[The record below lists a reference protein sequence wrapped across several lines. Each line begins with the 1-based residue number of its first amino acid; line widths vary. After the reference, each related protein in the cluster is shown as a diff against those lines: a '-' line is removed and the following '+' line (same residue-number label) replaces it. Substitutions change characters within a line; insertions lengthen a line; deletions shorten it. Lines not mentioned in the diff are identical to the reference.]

1 MLQSKVIPLISAD
14 QKLPEIT
21 IRAILLSIIL
31 VIVLGAANAYL
42 GFKIGL
48 TVSASIPAAVISMSI
63 LRWFKNSN
71 VLENSI
77 VQTTASAGECL
88 VSGLTYTLPALILL
102 HFWGDFNYWQTVAI
116 GGIGGIFGVLF
127 AVPIRRA
134 VLADRNLIFP
144 EGLAIGNVL
153 KASVDANLSMK
164 PLIQGGTIGAVISFM
179 QNGFEVFNDH
189 LALLFFRGGSVYG
202 FTLGFTPAMIAAGY
216 IVGINICLG
225 ILAGMVVAW
234 GVLMPIL
241 SHFYVGTPDQT
252 VGQVASVIFATKIK
266 YIGLGAYLVGGLWTF
281 INLTR
286 PLIKSIGSNLSS
298 SKLLAGI
305 AIPRTERDI
314 PLKPLIWT
322 ILLMIIP
329 LYILLS
335 EILANTGLSLST
347 HMHISLTLLGVGLC
361 LVCGFILSAISAY
374 FAGLVGSSSSPVSGA
389 ILIMLLVATL
399 IFAVILKHLV
409 DLTDPTILMHAAA
422 YTILVTA
429 VVATMV
435 TISND
440 TMQDMK
446 SGQIVGSTPWKQQV
460 VLIVG
465 CVISAFVLPFVMQLL
480 FNAYGLGDIFP
491 HPNMNPANAL
501 SAPQSTLVAAVAQ
514 GIFNDQLPWGLVS
527 LGAGIAM
534 VFVIIDLL
542 LRRQGMRLP
551 ALAVAMGIYLPTA
564 INTALIM
571 GGILSYLAHRKSKT
585 ITREQYLRGEQNG
598 TLFACGT
605 VAGSA
610 LMGVALAIPFVIFS
624 SSDILKVMPDSL
636 EWLASVLGVL
646 SIVFLLG
653 WMYRSARK

>member
-1 MLQSKVIPLISAD
+1 MLQSKVIPLIPAE

-21 IRAILLSIIL
+21 FRAIVLSIIL

-48 TVSASIPAAVISMSI
+48 TVSASIPAAVISMSV

-88 VSGLTYTLPALILL
+88 VSGLIYTLPALLLL
-102 HFWGDFNYWQTVAI
+102 HFWADFNYWQTVLI
-116 GGIGGIFGVLF
+116 GAIGGIFGVLF

-153 KASVDANLSMK
+153 RASVDKSLSMK
-164 PLIQGGTIGAVISFM
+164 PLVMGGTIGAVISFM
-179 QNGFEVFNDH
+179 QNGFEIFNDH
-189 LALLFFRGGSVYG
+189 LAILFMRANSVYG
-202 FTLGFTPAMIAAGY
+202 VTLGFTPAMIAAGY

-234 GVLMPIL
+234 GILMPIL
-241 SHFYVGTPDQT
+241 SHFYVATPGQT
-252 VGQVASVIFATKIK
+252 VTQIAAIVFATKIK

-281 INLTR
+281 IHLTR
-286 PLIKSIGSNLSS
+286 PLIKSIGANFSAN
-298 SKLLAGI
+298 KLESGVN
-305 AIPRTERDI
+305 IPRTERDI

-322 ILLMIIP
+322 VIFMTIP
-329 LYILLS
+329 LYALLS
-335 EILANTGLSLST
+335 EILSHTDLFIST

-389 ILIMLLVATL
+389 ILIMLLVSAL
-399 IFAVILKHLV
+399 IFAMILKHLV
-409 DLTDPTILMHAAA
+409 DLTNPAILMHAAA

-446 SGQIVGSTPWKQQV
+446 SGQMVGSTPWKQQI

-465 CVISAFVLPFVMQLL
+465 CVISAFVLPFIMQLL
-480 FNAYGLGDIFP
+480 FNAYGLGDVFP
-491 HPNMNPANAL
+491 HANMNPANAL

-514 GIFNDQLPWGLVS
+514 GIFNNQLPWGLIS
-527 LGAGIAM
+527 LGAAIAG
-534 VFVIIDLL
+534 VFVVLDLVL
-542 LRRQGMRLP
+542 QRRGLRIP

-564 INTALIM
+564 INTAIVL
-571 GGILSYLAHRKSKT
+571 GGILSYLAKRKSKN
-585 ITREQYLRGEQNG
+585 ITPEQYIRGEQNG

-610 LMGVALAIPFVIFS
+610 LMGVLLAVPFVIFS
-624 SSDILKVMPDSL
+624 SSDVLRIMPDNL
-636 EWLASVLGVL
+636 NWLANVLGVA
-646 SIVFLLG
+646 SIVFLLT
-653 WMYRSARK
+653 WMYRAARK

>member
-1 MLQSKVIPLISAD
+1 MLHNKVVPLIPAT

-21 IRAILLSIIL
+21 FRAIILSIIL
-31 VIVLGAANAYL
+31 VVILGAANAYL

-48 TVSASIPAAVISMSI
+48 TVSASIPAAVISMSV

-88 VSGLTYTLPALILL
+88 ASGLIYTLPALILL
-102 HFWGDFNYWQTVAI
+102 HFWGDFNYWQTVLIGTI
-116 GGIGGIFGVLF
+116 GGVFGVLF

-153 KASVDANLSMK
+153 KASADANLSMK
-164 PLIQGGTIGAVISFM
+164 PLIQGGTIGALISFM
-179 QNGFEVFNDH
+179 QNGIEIFNDH
-189 LALLFFRGGSVYG
+189 LALLFVRANSVYG

-216 IVGINICLG
+216 IVGINVALG

-234 GVLMPIL
+234 GILMPIL
-241 SHFYVGTPDQT
+241 SHFYVAAP
-252 VGQVASVIFATKIK
+252 GQAAAQIASAVFVSKIK

-281 INLTR
+281 VNLTR
-286 PLIKSIGSNLSS
+286 PLIKSMGSR
-298 SKLLAGI
+298 LAASELVAG

-314 PLKPLIWT
+314 PLKALVWT
-322 ILLMIIP
+322 MLLMLIP
-329 LYILLS
+329 LYALLS
-335 EILANTGLSLST
+335 EILSTSGLTLSL
-347 HMHISLTLLGVGLC
+347 HMHISLTVLGVFLCLLG
-361 LVCGFILSAISAY
+361 GFILSAISAY

-389 ILIMLLVATL
+389 ILIMLLVACL
-399 IFAVILKHLV
+399 IFAFVLKHLV
-409 DLTDPTILMHAAA
+409 DLTNPVILIHAAA

-446 SGQIVGSTPWKQQV
+446 SGQMVGSTPWKQQV

-465 CVISAFVLPFVMQLL
+465 CIISAFVLPFIMQLL

-514 GIFNDQLPWGLVS
+514 GIFHNQLPWGLIS
-527 LGAGIAM
+527 LGGAIVG
-534 VFVIIDLL
+534 VFIILDLL
-542 LRRQGMRLP
+542 LQRRGLRLP
-551 ALAVAMGIYLPTA
+551 ALAVAMGLYLPTA
-564 INTALIM
+564 INTAIIM
-571 GGILSYLAHRKSKT
+571 GGILSYFVHRKSKT
-585 ITREQYLRGEQNG
+585 RSAEQVKSGEQNG

-610 LMGVALAIPFVIFS
+610 LIGVVLAIPFVIFS
-624 SSDILKVMPDSL
+624 SSDILKIMPDSL
-636 EWLASVLGVL
+636 GWLANVLGVL

-653 WMYRSARK
+653 WMYRIARK